1 MLTYQLIF
9 FFHIS
14 FRKLF
19 KIDLRPKIIKF
30 IYSYRQTDIVVNEI
44 ALCQNLDNAYEEYLK
59 DKDKRKLWEFHRLDF
74 LNHSEVSLSDQLN
87 SLRYWFSQ
95 IRFHNEVIFEN
106 MMECSLRASNILI
119 FLKNKETFLSSQD
132 KDMLLRFLKRTY
144 LLNFL
149 CPDMYFKRKK
159 FLLRDESNNHFI
171 FCLFFQILFK
181 FFYKKLKPPTLNSF
195 YKYINSKFSKDGFL
209 MEGSSFY
216 SFSVSEGL
224 SKVSFLISDNRIIKS
239 YPNLYRSL
247 QAVNSNQSNI
257 TNLNFGDIDGTRY
270 LPNLKITNDVN
281 QLFTESL
288 KVSESLWY
296 ENISSFHKGPIN
308 LVLNHRKIYNYGTLG
323 HYHDDYG
330 HFNIYNNGQPIV
342 IDPGTLSYADKEKRY
357 DDAKYHNAP
366 FAQSANSM
374 VKHENFVK
382 SFKGSFIHKT
392 DNNIVTLSYCY
403 NDIYWKRSVSSDTLQ
418 IYDEFKFRGNSKITL
433 FFISNLN
440 IKQDMPRLKIFESNG
455 ILLSLSCN
463 HDFTYNIDKSIAAKS
478 YSNSMNTHSLHLYF
492 SSLNKVNLS
501 WEIDKCLN

>member
-1 MLTYQLIF
+1 MFTYQLIF

-19 KIDLRPKIIKF
+19 KIDLRPKIIKLV
-30 IYSYRQTDIVVNEI
+30 YSHRQIKIDVNDSALRQT
-44 ALCQNLDNAYEEYLK
+44 LDNAYEEYLK

-74 LNHSEVSLSDQLN
+74 LNHSKIGASEQLN

-95 IRFHNEVIFEN
+95 IRFHDDIIFEN
-106 MMECSLRASNILI
+106 MMECSLRASNILMFI
-119 FLKNKETFLSSQD
+119 QDKETLLSTKD
-132 KDMLLRFLKRTY
+132 KNMLFKFLKRTY
-144 LLNFL
+144 FLNIL

-171 FCLFFQILFK
+171 FCLFFQTLFK
-181 FFYKKLKPPTLNSF
+181 FFYKKLKPSTLNSF

-224 SKVSFLISDNRIIKS
+224 CKVSFLIGDNRIIKS

-247 QAVNSNQSNI
+247 QAINSNQSTI

-270 LPNLKITNDVN
+270 LPNLKVTNDVN
-281 QLFTESL
+281 ELFTEPL
-288 KVSESLWY
+288 TVSESLWN

-382 SFKGSFIHKT
+382 SFKGSFVHKT
-392 DNNIVTLSYCY
+392 DNNIVTLSYSY
-403 NDIYWKRSVSSDTLQ
+403 NDIYWKRSVFSDTLQ
-418 IYDEFKFRGNSKITL
+418 ICDEFKFKGDSKITL
-433 FFISNLN
+433 FFKSNLN

-455 ILLSLSCN
+455 ILLSLSSN
-463 HDFTYNIDKSIAAKS
+463 HDFIYNIDKSIAAKS
-478 YSNSMNTHSLHLYF
+478 YSNSMDTLSLHLHF
-492 SSLNKVNLS
+492 NSFDEINLS
-501 WEIDKCLN
+501 WEIEKCLN